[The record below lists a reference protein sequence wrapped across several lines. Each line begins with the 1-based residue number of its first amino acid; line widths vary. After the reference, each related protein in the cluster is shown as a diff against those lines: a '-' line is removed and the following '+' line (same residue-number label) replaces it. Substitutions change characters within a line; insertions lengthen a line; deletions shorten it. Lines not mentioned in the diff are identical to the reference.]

1 MSVDGIKLE
10 SIQVAA
16 SYTEREDPRK
26 TPTILVAYG
35 TEGQQTTRLKI
46 NMNLTNQKKSRFIM
60 PNKC

>member
-10 SIQVAA
+10 SIQVTA

-35 TEGQQTTRLKI
+35 TEGQQNTRLKI
-46 NMNLTNQKKSRFIM
+46 KMNLTNEKKIKIY
-60 PNKC
+60 NA

>member
-10 SIQVAA
+10 SIQVAV

-26 TPTILVAYG
+26 TPTTLVAYG

-46 NMNLTNQKKSRFIM
+46 KMNITNKK
-60 PNKC
+60 NQGL

>member
-1 MSVDGIKLE
+1 MLVDGIKLE

-35 TEGQQTTRLKI
+35 TEGHQTTRLKI
-46 NMNLTNQKKSRFIM
+46 KMNLTNQKKSRFIM

>member
-1 MSVDGIKLE
+1 MSIDGIKLK

-26 TPTILVAYG
+26 TPTILVVYG

-46 NMNLTNQKKSRFIM
+46 KMNLTNDKKKQIKIY
-60 PNKC
+60 NA

>member
-35 TEGQQTTRLKI
+35 KKGQQTTSLKI
-46 NMNLTNQKKSRFIM
+46 KMNLTNEKKSRFIM
-60 PNKC
+60 PIKC

>member
-1 MSVDGIKLE
+1 MSIDGIKLK

-26 TPTILVAYG
+26 TPRILVVYG

-46 NMNLTNQKKSRFIM
+46 KMNLTNDKKKQIKIY
-60 PNKC
+60 NA